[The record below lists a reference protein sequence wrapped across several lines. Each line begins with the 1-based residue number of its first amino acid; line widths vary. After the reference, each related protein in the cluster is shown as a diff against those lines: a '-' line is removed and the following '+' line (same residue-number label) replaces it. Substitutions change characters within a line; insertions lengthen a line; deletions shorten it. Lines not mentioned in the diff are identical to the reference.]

1 MSKIFDVIK
10 KTDLLDLE
18 DISTRSVRLEEAP
31 VPERNRGDQT
41 LRDFSRPE
49 LPSRVVPLRL
59 SALDPIFPFE
69 EEHSTAAEQ
78 YRIIRTRI
86 LHHPKKPKVLV
97 ITSASSGD
105 GKTVTSINLAAAL
118 ALKRDGPILLIDG
131 DLRRPKVGEML
142 GLPPEIG
149 LSEVLSGRT
158 TLDDAVVRTEE
169 LPNLWILSA
178 GSGIEN
184 PAELL
189 DSQRWRSLIEEVR
202 SRFSYVIIDATPVAA
217 VADYDLVQVVS
228 DGVIIVARP
237 DHTERK
243 HCLEVISAVPKEK
256 SLGLI
261 LNCVEN
267 WFLWKTP
274 SYGYYKRGNSAVN
287 TERIS
292 ARGHTSRL

>member
-10 KTDLLDLE
+10 KTDLMDLE
-18 DISTRSVRLEEAP
+18 DISTRSVRLEETPSARINP
-31 VPERNRGDQT
+31 RDEP
-41 LRDFSRPE
+41 LRDFNPPE
-49 LPSRVVPLRL
+49 PPSRVVPLRL

-78 YRIIRTRI
+78 YRMIRTRI

-118 ALKRDGPILLIDG
+118 ALKRDGPILLIDA
-131 DLRRPKVGEML
+131 DLRRPKIGEML
-142 GLPPEIG
+142 GLPPVAG
-149 LSEVLSGRT
+149 LSDVLSGRA
-158 TLDDAVVRTEE
+158 TLEDALVRTEE
-169 LPNLWILSA
+169 LPNLWILAA
-178 GSGIEN
+178 GDGIEN

-189 DSQRWRSLIEEVR
+189 DSQRWRSLIDEVR
-202 SRFSYVIIDATPVAA
+202 SRFSYVVLDATPVAA
-217 VADYDLVQVVS
+217 VTDYELVQIVS
-228 DGVIIVARP
+228 DGVIVVARP

-243 HCLEVISAVPKEK
+243 HCLEAIAAVPKEK

-274 SYGYYKRGNSAVN
+274 TYGYYKKA
-287 TERIS
+287 
-292 ARGHTSRL
+292 

>member
-1 MSKIFDVIK
+1 MVQFGAKYGNKMSKIFDVIK

-18 DISTRSVRLEEAP
+18 DISTRSVRLEE
-31 VPERNRGDQT
+31 VPAADRNRRDEP
-41 LRDFSRPE
+41 LRNFCPPE

-86 LHHPKKPKVLV
+86 LHHPKKPKILV

-118 ALKRDGPILLIDG
+118 ALKRDGPILLIDA
-131 DLRRPKVGEML
+131 DLRRPKVAEML
-142 GLPPEIG
+142 GLPPLPG
-149 LSEVLSGRT
+149 LSDVLSGRA
-158 TLDDAVVRTEE
+158 TLDDALVRTKE
-169 LPNLWILSA
+169 LPNLWILAA
-178 GSGIEN
+178 GDGMEN

-189 DSQRWRSLIEEVR
+189 DSQRWRSLIDEVR
-202 SRFSYVIIDATPVAA
+202 GRFSYVVLDATPVAA
-217 VADYDLVQVVS
+217 VTDYELVQIVS
-228 DGVIIVARP
+228 DGVIVVARP

-243 HCLEVISAVPKEK
+243 HCLQAITTVPKEK
-256 SLGLI
+256 LLGLV

-267 WFLWKTP
+267 WFLWKAST
-274 SYGYYKRGNSAVN
+274 YGYYKKA
-287 TERIS
+287 E
-292 ARGHTSRL
+292 